1 MDAAKDREYSTLEV
15 TPHDGK
21 QVSVAVGT
29 EHIVDDGGIEVVA
42 KEDSYAHEFGY
53 HRVQAHPPS
62 RKKWILFGGTVG
74 LVLTLAAVLGIVFG
88 LRHKRPATTSL
99 TSPSNSSAISS
110 LAISPRRNI
119 AAISFASNNTRV
131 YFQDDM
137 GQIMEAANSAD
148 DPTWNIKRI
157 GVGGKNGSAIA
168 AAVSQ
173 PDFPLVISVFYLD
186 ISNVIHN
193 IAYTAATGRWNSG
206 ALSGQGYTAMSN
218 SSLAAMHNQCTRCA
232 NTTIIAFQDENG
244 LVQIGNLTSTGWTL
258 TQLGSALDPEM
269 GTGLALQP
277 FYRNGSE
284 DQINLF
290 HQKSNLNMSLASWKP
305 APYNNGV
312 AGWSLNEQTYR
323 PIPPGSPIAAAASY
337 SNVST
342 GFETWIEVLSVSD
355 KGVEVDT
362 WSGAIND
369 WLEQYDH
376 PLAMANSTT
385 GNNGGKVYGS
395 VAVTASGS
403 AFGVVRQE
411 GRGDGIENWQVG
423 NEMVDWS
430 AVGDVDLEGAWS

>member
-1 MDAAKDREYSTLEV
+1 MCHVAAAEHFIEGGYQCIKKRVSLHDEPKNIRGRWHFLSCLLFLFRPFKLLRFTMDAAKDREYSTLEV

-173 PDFPLVISVFYLD
+173 PDFPLASHVYF
-186 ISNVIHN
+186 
-193 IAYTAATGRWNSG
+193 
-206 ALSGQGYTAMSN
+206 
-218 SSLAAMHNQCTRCA
+218 
-232 NTTIIAFQDENG
+232 
-244 LVQIGNLTSTGWTL
+244 
-258 TQLGSALDPEM
+258 
-269 GTGLALQP
+269 
-277 FYRNGSE
+277 
-284 DQINLF
+284 
-290 HQKSNLNMSLASWKP
+290 NLNH
-305 APYNNGV
+305 
-312 AGWSLNEQTYR
+312 
-323 PIPPGSPIAAAASY
+323 SY
-337 SNVST
+337 
-342 GFETWIEVLSVSD
+342 
-355 KGVEVDT
+355 
-362 WSGAIND
+362 
-369 WLEQYDH
+369 
-376 PLAMANSTT
+376 
-385 GNNGGKVYGS
+385 
-395 VAVTASGS
+395 
-403 AFGVVRQE
+403 
-411 GRGDGIENWQVG
+411 
-423 NEMVDWS
+423 
-430 AVGDVDLEGAWS
+430 